1 LLDVTTRI
9 EPAKTL
15 KEATGIEVTTGASV
29 RGYEMHSGQTSGPD
43 CARPMLDLEGRA
55 DGARSADGKVMGCY
69 LHGLFASDAFRRAF
83 LETLGAEAANADFE
97 ARIEATLD
105 SLADHLDAHIDIA
118 RLLEI
123 ARERSR
129 R

>member
-1 LLDVTTRI
+1 
-9 EPAKTL
+9 
-15 KEATGIEVTTGASV
+15 
-29 RGYEMHSGQTSGPD
+29 MHSGQTSGPD

-69 LHGLFASDAFRRAF
+69 LHGLFAADAFRRAF
-83 LETLGAEAANADFE
+83 LETLGAEAANADYE